1 MKKNLFI
8 SILLVGFVFYSCND
22 DFLDR
27 KPLDKITEEDVFNN
41 DDLLTAYVNAC
52 YHTIPGGYDFVMLS
66 SMTDETH
73 NRHGYTPNSFRQ
85 GGLTSDNVTDNNWG
99 WFNSF
104 NYWSSAYEYIRNINV
119 FFDKIES
126 GSISDNLKRRLSGE
140 MKFLR
145 AYTYASLIWRFGGV
159 PIITHVY
166 TLGEPDYSLG
176 RNTYDECVE
185 YILRELE
192 DAIALLPD
200 KMEGD
205 DLGRASADA
214 CKALRSRV
222 CLYWASPLVNTG
234 NDLARWE
241 KVRDTSKEVMDLA
254 RYSFSENYRDVFLKA
269 TENEEVIFCRLYT
282 KANGHSMM
290 STNTANGYG
299 GNGGNCPLQN
309 LVDDYEMKATGLK
322 PSETGSGYDP
332 ADPYAGRD
340 PRFYYTVLYNGAE
353 FKGRAIE
360 VFTPN
365 GKDSEQGGG
374 GWNCSQTGYYMRK
387 FLDEDQLL
395 SEANTMPYVYFRLSE
410 FYLNYAEAQYHLGDE
425 AQCRWAINRVRGR
438 KDVEMPEIPD
448 TVSEQDLLRKVYQ
461 ERRIELALEG
471 HRYFDLRRW
480 KLAATYDGADAMGV
494 TVVKTGDNTFTY
506 DFNRVVLKTDFKKHY
521 DWLPIPRGE
530 IVKSKQ
536 TLKQNP
542 GYD

>member
-1 MKKNLFI
+1 MKKNLWI
-8 SILLVGFVFYSCND
+8 SILFISFVFCNCED

-52 YHTIPGGYDFVMLS
+52 YHAIPGGYDFVMLS

-73 NRHGYTPNSFRQ
+73 NRHGYLPNSFRQ
-85 GGLTSDNVTDNNWG
+85 GGLTPDNVTEDNWG
-99 WFNSF
+99 WFKSF
-104 NYWSSAYEYIRNINV
+104 NYWSSAYEYIRNMNV
-119 FFDKIES
+119 FFDKVAT
-126 GSISDNLKRRLSGE
+126 GNVSDDLKRRLSGE

-159 PIITHVY
+159 PVIRHVY

-200 KMEGD
+200 RMDGD
-205 DLGRASADA
+205 NLGRASADA

-222 CLYWASPLVNTG
+222 YLYWASPLVNTARET
-234 NDLARWE
+234 ARWE
-241 KVRDTSKEVMDLA
+241 KVRDASKEVMELP
-254 RYSFSENYRDVFLKA
+254 RYGLSENYNDIFLKA
-269 TENEEVIFCRLYT
+269 KDNEEVIFCRLYT
-282 KANGHSMM
+282 KANGHNMM
-290 STNTANGYG
+290 STNMANGFG

-309 LVDDYEMKATGLK
+309 LVDDYEMKTTGLR
-322 PSETGSGYDP
+322 PSVEGSGYDP
-332 ADPYAGRD
+332 ADPYKGRD
-340 PRFYYTVLYNGAE
+340 PRFYYTVLYNGAV

-365 GKDSEQGGG
+365 GKDSEQGDG
-374 GWNCSQTGYYMRK
+374 GWNCSQTGYYMCK
-387 FLDEDQLL
+387 FLDENQLL

-410 FYLNYAEAQYHLGDE
+410 FYLNYAEAQFHLGDE
-425 AQCRWAINRVRGR
+425 AQCRQALNRIRRR

-448 TVSEQDLLRKVYQ
+448 TVSGQDLLDRVYR

-480 KLAATYDGADAMGV
+480 RLADVYDGADARGV
-494 TVVKTGDNTFTY
+494 TVVKTDDGAFMY
-506 DFNRVVLKTDFKKHY
+506 DFNRIVLKTEFREQY
-521 DWLPIPRGE
+521 YWLPIPRAE
-530 IVKSKQ
+530 IVKSAQ
-536 TLKQNP
+536 TLEQNP

>member
-1 MKKNLFI
+1 MKKNLLI
-8 SILLVGFVFYSCND
+8 RILLFSIVLCGCNN

-27 KPLDKITEEDVFNN
+27 KPMNKVSEEDVFNN

-52 YHTIPGGYDFVMLS
+52 YHTIPGGFDFVMLS
-66 SMTDETH
+66 SLTDETH
-73 NRHGYTPNSFRQ
+73 NRHGYAPNSFRQ
-85 GGLTSDNVTDNNWG
+85 GGLTPDNVTDNNWG

-119 FFDKIES
+119 FFEKIES
-126 GSISDNLKRRLSGE
+126 GNISGNLKKRLSGE

-159 PIITHVY
+159 PIITKVY

-185 YILRELE
+185 YILKELE

-205 DLGRASADA
+205 NLGRASADV

-222 CLYWASPLVNTG
+222 YLYWASPFINTN
-234 NDLARWE
+234 NDKTKWE
-241 KVRDTSKEVMDLA
+241 KVRDASKEVIDLT
-254 RYSFSENYRDVFLKA
+254 RYSLSENYKDIFM
-269 TENEEVIFCRLYT
+269 NGYGNQEVIFCRLYT

-322 PSETGSGYDP
+322 PLEAGSGYVP
-332 ADPYAGRD
+332 TDPYIGRD
-340 PRFYYTVLYNGAE
+340 PRFYYTVLYNGAP

-360 VFTPN
+360 VFTPG
-365 GKDSEQGGG
+365 GKDSEQGDG
-374 GWNCSQTGYYMRK
+374 GWNCSQTGYYMCK
-387 FLDEDQLL
+387 FLNEDDLL
-395 SEANTMPYVYFRLSE
+395 SEPTITPHVLFRLSE
-410 FYLNYAEAQYHLGDE
+410 FYLNYAEAQYYLGNE
-425 AQCRWAINRVRGR
+425 EQCRWAVNQIRGR
-438 KDVEMPEIPD
+438 QDIDMPSIPSAI
-448 TVSEQDLLRKVYQ
+448 TGEDLLNKVYQ

-471 HRYFDLRRW
+471 HRYYDLRRW
-480 KLAATYDGADAMGV
+480 KLAATYEGVDAMGV
-494 TVVKTGDNTFTY
+494 SVGKTGDDTFTY
-506 DFNRVVLKTDFKKHY
+506 DFNRTVLKVDFKEQY
-521 DWLPIPRGE
+521 YRLPIPRSE
-530 IVKSKQ
+530 IVKSNDA
-536 TLKQNP
+536 LIQNP
-542 GYD
+542 GY

>member
-8 SILLVGFVFYSCND
+8 SICLVSFALYSCND
-22 DFLDR
+22 GFLDR
-27 KPLDKITEEDVFNN
+27 KPLDKISEEDVFNN

-52 YHTIPGGYDFVMLS
+52 YQTIPGGYDFVMLS

-73 NRHGYTPNSFRQ
+73 NRHGYAPNSFRQ
-85 GGLTSDNVTDNNWG
+85 GGLTPDNVTDDNWG
-99 WFNSF
+99 WFRSF

-119 FFDKIES
+119 FFDKIET
-126 GSISDNLKRRLSGE
+126 GSISEDLKKRLSGE

-159 PIITHVY
+159 PVITKIY

-200 KMEGD
+200 RMEGD
-205 DLGRASADA
+205 HSGRASADA
-214 CKALRSRV
+214 CRALRSRV
-222 CLYWASPLVNTG
+222 YLYWASPLVNTG
-234 NDLARWE
+234 NDPARWE
-241 KVRDTSKEVMDLA
+241 KVRDASREMIESG
-254 RYSFSENYRDVFLKA
+254 RYSLSESYDDIFLKA
-269 TENEEVIFCRLYT
+269 TENREVIFFRLYT

-309 LVDDYEMKATGLK
+309 LVDDYEMKASGLK
-322 PSETGSGYDP
+322 PLEAGSGYDP
-332 ADPYAGRD
+332 ADPYTGRD
-340 PRFYYTVLYNGAE
+340 PRFYCTVLYNGAE
-353 FKGRAIE
+353 FKGRPIE
-360 VFTPN
+360 VFTPG
-365 GKDSEQGGG
+365 GKDSEQGDG

-387 FLDEDQLL
+387 FLDETQLL
-395 SEANTMPYVYFRLSE
+395 SEASTMTYVYFRLSE
-410 FYLNYAEAQYHLGDE
+410 FYLNYAEAQVHLGDE
-425 AQCRWAINRVRGR
+425 EQCRWALNRIRGR
-438 KDVEMPEIPD
+438 EDVDMPEIPAA
-448 TVSEQDLLRKVYQ
+448 VSGEQLLEKVRQ

-506 DFNRVVLKTDFKKHY
+506 DFSRTVLKTEFKEQY
-521 DWLPIPRGE
+521 YRLPIPRTE
-530 IVKSKQ
+530 IVKSNN
-536 TLKQNP
+536 TLEQNP
-542 GYD
+542 GY

>member
-8 SILLVGFVFYSCND
+8 SICLVSFVLYSCND
-22 DFLDR
+22 GFLDR
-27 KPLDKITEEDVFNN
+27 KPLDKISEEDVFNN

-52 YHTIPGGYDFVMLS
+52 YQTIPGGYDFVMLS

-73 NRHGYTPNSFRQ
+73 NRHGYAPNSFRQ
-85 GGLTSDNVTDNNWG
+85 GGLTPDNVTDDNWG
-99 WFNSF
+99 WFRSF

-119 FFDKIES
+119 FFDKIET
-126 GSISDNLKRRLSGE
+126 GSISEDLKKRLSGE

-145 AYTYASLIWRFGGV
+145 ACTYANLIWRFGGV
-159 PIITHVY
+159 PVITKIY
-166 TLGEPDYSLG
+166 ALGEPDYSLG

-200 KMEGD
+200 RMEGD
-205 DLGRASADA
+205 HSGRASADA
-214 CKALRSRV
+214 CRALRSRV
-222 CLYWASPLVNTG
+222 YLYWASPLVNTG
-234 NDLARWE
+234 NDPARWE
-241 KVRDTSKEVMDLA
+241 KVRDASREMIESG
-254 RYSFSENYRDVFLKA
+254 RYTLSESYDDIFLKA
-269 TENEEVIFCRLYT
+269 AENREVIFFRLYT
-282 KANGHSMM
+282 KANGTSMM

-309 LVDDYEMKATGLK
+309 LVDDYEMKANGLK

-332 ADPYAGRD
+332 ANPYAGRD

-360 VFTPN
+360 VFTPG
-365 GKDSEQGGG
+365 GKDSEQGDG

-387 FLDEDQLL
+387 FLDESQLL
-395 SEANTMPYVYFRLSE
+395 SEASTMPYVYFRLSE
-410 FYLNYAEAQYHLGDE
+410 FYLNYAEAQVHLGDE
-425 AQCRWAINRVRGR
+425 EQCRWALNCIRGR
-438 KDVEMPEIPD
+438 KDVDMPGIPAA
-448 TVSEQDLLRKVYQ
+448 VSGEQLLEKVRQ

-506 DFNRVVLKTDFKKHY
+506 DFSRTVLKTEFKEQY
-521 DWLPIPRGE
+521 YRLPIPRTE
-530 IVKSKQ
+530 IVKSNN
-536 TLKQNP
+536 TLEQNP
-542 GYD
+542 GY